1 MTTPPFMDRIFPSKI
16 LLFGE
21 YTVLL
26 GSPAL
31 AFPYAGYSGR
41 WAQASVPDSRL
52 LEWADY
58 LSQIPDMPAQ
68 VAAFKDDVSQGLAFE
83 SQIKGGYGLGSSG
96 ALTAAFFHRYGN
108 EFHTLP
114 TETQRQWM
122 ARAESAFH
130 GSSSGIDPLVSY
142 LNAPVIYSADQGA
155 RPVSIPNPPIDVYL
169 LDSGQARETQ
179 KLVSEFRRRM
189 DEQSGFAGHMAQLAE
204 WQGNAILAL
213 LDDHAAPFWQA
224 LRRISASQAEHLNW
238 LIPDAIKPLFAQD
251 PAKTGYTV
259 KLCGAG
265 GGGFFLVLA
274 EKGTEP
280 AISGLEKLPL

>member
-1 MTTPPFMDRIFPSKI
+1 MTKPPSMDRIFPSKI

-41 WAQASVPDSRL
+41 WAQASDPDPRL

-58 LSQIPDMPAQ
+58 LSQIPDLPAR
-68 VAAFKDDVSQGLAFE
+68 VAAFKDDVSQGLIFE

-96 ALTAAFFHRYGN
+96 ALTAAFFHRFGN

-142 LNAPVIYSADQGA
+142 LNAPVLYSADQGA

-179 KLVSEFRRRM
+179 KLVSEFRQRM
-189 DEQSGFAGHMAQLAE
+189 DEQSDFAGHMAQLAE
-204 WQGNAILAL
+204 WQGNAIRAL
-213 LDDHAAPFWQA
+213 VDDHAAAFWQA
-224 LRRISASQAEHLNW
+224 LRQISASQAEHLHW
-238 LIPDAIKPLFAQD
+238 LIPDAIKPLFAQE